1 MNRKPRAKA
10 FSLGPLYEGI
20 SRLLVCAKSNT
31 GTNIYGRT
39 LHITLTE
46 QPDRENNSTTQGKKT
61 TTTESRNNVEYF
73 KDQTPSG
80 SLHRG
85 MDGAHRSARP
95 GLYVFTSA
103 EITEKAVKKHTAC
116 GDKMLHRGHFTLA
129 RKDTWRGKFFSWP
142 LKYCINIIVR
152 PIEIPETKSLK
163 SLGINAMFK
172 KKLYKD

>member
-1 MNRKPRAKA
+1 MDIRIEKADPVKPRNEQTRKSESDRWLLTPARVK
-10 FSLGPLYEGI
+10 SLCHVKPHLMIGGSI
-20 SRLLVCAKSNT
+20 SGQYL
-31 GTNIYGRT
+31 RT

-129 RKDTWRGKFFSWP
+129 RKDT
-142 LKYCINIIVR
+142 
-152 PIEIPETKSLK
+152 
-163 SLGINAMFK
+163 
-172 KKLYKD
+172 